1 MTSTLGLINLPE
13 RLPELREHRC
23 AAVRYEGNDKGRR
36 QTKGAWVR
44 PGKHLM
50 PELGV
55 QPSPSTWKLFEPP
68 T

>member
-36 QTKGAWVR
+36 QTADEGRVGEAWEAPNAGAWGAAFSQYV
-44 PGKHLM
+44 
-50 PELGV
+50 EA
-55 QPSPSTWKLFEPP
+55 F
-68 T
+68 